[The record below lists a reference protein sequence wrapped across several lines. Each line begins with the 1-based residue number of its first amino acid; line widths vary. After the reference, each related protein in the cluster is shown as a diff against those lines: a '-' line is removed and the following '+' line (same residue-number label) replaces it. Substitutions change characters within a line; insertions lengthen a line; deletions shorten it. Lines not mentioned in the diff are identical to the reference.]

1 MTNVLHIPGYTLGA
15 ILQGPRSTGILYF
28 GEKKRKMFLKR
39 GICENLFQ
47 LPLLWTVNKA
57 TDKMETQMRWY
68 FLVII
73 KIRGISSDFR
83 DCKFQNFP
91 GEHVLRPLLEKLA
104 PLALVGLPSRVLAA
118 PLQNIINMKHIKHNI
133 LINKNSWSIY
143 MNAKFP

>member
-1 MTNVLHIPGYTLGA
+1 
-15 ILQGPRSTGILYF
+15 
-28 GEKKRKMFLKR
+28 
-39 GICENLFQ
+39 
-47 LPLLWTVNKA
+47 
-57 TDKMETQMRWY
+57 MRY

-91 GEHVLRPLLEKLA
+91 GEHVLRPPLEKLFA
-104 PLALVGLPSRVLAA
+104 PLALVGLPSRMLAA
-118 PLQNIINMKHIKHNI
+118 PLQNIINIKHIKHNI